1 MAFDGIAVSAVVKEL
16 NEQLSGGRITKIAQP
31 EKEEIVL
38 TVKKDAESLRLF
50 VNASAGMPSI
60 YFTPENKPSPMT
72 APNFCMV
79 LRKHLQGGRILEVT
93 EPGLERVVR
102 IAVEHLDEM
111 GDLCKR
117 ILVFELMGK
126 HSNLILIDE
135 KDIIIDSLKH
145 VSALVSSVREVL
157 PGRTYFIPKTE
168 EKADPKLLMQSGQT
182 AGNNAADTGAL
193 QTENRT
199 NSNSLRVAYDSAME
213 KPLPVFKRIYTFF
226 TGLSP
231 QVAME
236 LCNAA
241 GVDGERDFTA
251 PEEKEKLYQT
261 FFEYMKK
268 VEDGDFSPAIL
279 YENDRIRDFETVDLS
294 ACEKRR
300 FESVSEMLYTY
311 YHDKNKADVMRSKS
325 ADLKKHIQTILERDY
340 KKLDIQKKQ
349 QSDAEKLDK
358 YKIYGELLTAY
369 AYQLNDGEK
378 SVKVLNYY
386 DNSEVSIPL
395 DENKSIRE
403 NASRY
408 YEKYNKCK
416 RTLEA
421 LKEQIA
427 ENEEEIGYLE
437 SILTYIGIS
446 GSEEELLQIRRE
458 LAERGFVKR
467 IYMIIPGSGSGNG
480 GSRKGKENKKNASGK
495 GPVRQGKVRPL
506 HYLTEDGYDIY
517 VGKNNYQNEMVT
529 FEIATGNDWWFH
541 AKGVPGAHVVVKC
554 SFANQAEEWDMPD
567 EIFELAGALAAVNSR
582 NKEMEKVEIDY
593 LRKKNIKRPNNAAP
607 GFVVYYTNYSL
618 VAKTDLSGY
627 SFKQV

>member
-1 MAFDGIAVSAVVKEL
+1 MAFDGICVSAVVKEL
-16 NEQLSGGRITKIAQP
+16 KECLSGGRITKIAQP

-38 TVKKDAESLRLF
+38 TIKKDAEPLRLF

-60 YFTPENKPSPMT
+60 YLTPENKPSPMT

-93 EPGLERVVR
+93 QPGLERVVR
-102 IAVEHLDEM
+102 IEVEHLNEM

-135 KDIIIDSLKH
+135 HNSIIDSLKH

-157 PGRTYFIPKTE
+157 PGREYFIPKTE
-168 EKADPKLLMQSGQT
+168 EKTDPSQN
-182 AGNNAADTGAL
+182 AGDIK
-193 QTENRT
+193 TEF
-199 NSNSLRVAYDSAME
+199 DKAME
-213 KPLPVFKRIYTFF
+213 KPFPVFKRIYTSF
-226 TGLSP
+226 TGFSP

-251 PEEKEKLYQT
+251 SEQKEKLYRT
-261 FFEYMKK
+261 FCDYLKK

-279 YENDRIRDFETVDLS
+279 YENDRIRDFEAVALS
-294 ACEKRR
+294 ACEKKH

-311 YHDKNKADVMRSKS
+311 YHDKNKADVMRAKS

-340 KKLDIQKKQ
+340 KKLDLQKKQ
-349 QSDAEKLDK
+349 QNDAEKLDK
-358 YKIYGELLTAY
+358 YRTYGELLTAY
-369 AYQLNDGEK
+369 AYQLSDGEK

-386 DNSEVSIPL
+386 DDSEVSIPL
-395 DENKSIRE
+395 DENKTIRE
-403 NASRY
+403 NAARY

-421 LKEQIA
+421 LKEQIT
-427 ENEEEIGYLE
+427 ENEEEIAYLE
-437 SILTYIGIS
+437 SILTYIGIA
-446 GSEEELLQIRRE
+446 GNEEELLQIRRE

-467 IYMIIPGSGSGNG
+467 IHMIVPGSGFEKTG
-480 GSRKGKENKKNASGK
+480 RLSGK
-495 GPVRQGKVRPL
+495 GNGRTGKGNKPSGKGNAHQGKARPL
-506 HYLTEDGYDIY
+506 HYVTEDGYDIY
-517 VGKNNYQNEMVT
+517 VGKNNYQNETVT

-554 SFANQAEEWDMPD
+554 SFANQATEWDMPD
-567 EIFELAGALAAVNSR
+567 EIFELAGALAAVNSQNR
-582 NKEMEKVEIDY
+582 DMEKVEIDY
-593 LRKKNIKRPNNAAP
+593 LRRKNIRRPNNAAP

-618 VAKTDLSGY
+618 VAKTDLTGY
-627 SFKQV
+627 NLKLV